1 MRLVQITDLHIGLPE
16 QDTYGVDVRNNFSRT
31 LAALEK
37 VDFDHLIITGDLCY
51 SEGDIEIY
59 EWIKILLDA
68 SGFDYYLL
76 NGNHDDATMIA
87 SVFGDRAPLSKG
99 ELFYQVGLSGQRCFI
114 LDSGAGIVSQQQLN
128 WLKEEIKDETGPLNI
143 FVHHPPAF
151 VGVPFMDNKHALQ
164 NIDDVQAVLMDHPN
178 RVFVFSGHYHGEKII
193 YKNNLSIHV
202 TPSLF
207 FQIDQEAPE
216 FKVDHYRIAYRTI
229 DLDDQGMR
237 TALVYLDK

>member
-1 MRLVQITDLHIGLPE
+1 MRLVQITDLHIGLPQ

-37 VDFDHLIITGDLCY
+37 IDFDHLIITGDLCY
-51 SEGDIEIY
+51 SEGNIEIY
-59 EWIKILLDA
+59 KWIKTLLDA

-76 NGNHDDATMIA
+76 NGNHDRAELMAT
-87 SVFGDRAPLSKG
+87 VFGERAPLTNG
-99 ELFYQVGLSGQRCFI
+99 ELYYQVGLSGQRCFM
-114 LDSGAGIVSQQQLN
+114 LDSGPGVVSQAQLN
-128 WLKEEIKDETGPLNI
+128 WLKDEIKDETGPLNV
-143 FVHHPPAF
+143 FMHHPPAY
-151 VGVPFMDNKHALQ
+151 VGIPFMDKNHALK
-164 NIDDVQAVLMDHPN
+164 NIDEVQAILTEYPN
-178 RVFVFSGHYHGEKII
+178 RVFIFSGHYHGEKVVHE
-193 YKNNLSIHV
+193 NNLSMHV

-229 DLDDQGMR
+229 DLDDQSMR